1 MDTAALIV
9 LIFESLLFLALLT
22 AIQYPLRKGEHRVIR
37 TAVFILK
44 LFMVPVAALLW
55 MTFPTPIP
63 YVHSTLMCALY
74 IAMIAD
80 VLASI
85 IEYVVRRVRTLDGD
99 DSGERHIFDY
109 RIGAPMALLLCVA
122 VLASGVANA
131 ENIVVDEHEWQA
143 DGLEQSHTFAFASDL
158 HSGDSLTMGELR
170 NFCRQVNESKAEFLI
185 LGGDTTDELTSYEDM
200 VETFN
205 ILSTVKVPVYY
216 VYGNHD
222 RQPSAD
228 YVGGRTYTDEQ
239 LRDAIESA
247 GITILSDEFV
257 KVADDLVLLGREDLS
272 IDTRKD
278 WKDLENPYEGV
289 TLIVADHQPY
299 DKEQLA
305 VEESALQ
312 VSGHTHAGQAWPLKF
327 IYGALGYDALGEYER
342 PHTLLYVSPGVG
354 GWSPSFRSQGHS
366 AWELITLNP

>member
-1 MDTAALIV
+1 MSI
-9 LIFESLLFLALLT
+9 
-22 AIQYPLRKGEHRVIR
+22 
-37 TAVFILK
+37 
-44 LFMVPVAALLW
+44 
-55 MTFPTPIP
+55 PTPIP

-74 IAMIAD
+74 IALIGD

-85 IEYVVRRVRTLDGD
+85 IEYVVRRVKTMD
-99 DSGERHIFDY
+99 DEGSEERHIFNY

-131 ENIVVDEHEWQA
+131 ENVIVDEHEWQV

-170 NFCRQVNESKAEFLI
+170 SFVEQVNGSKAEFLI
-185 LGGDTTDELTSYEDM
+185 LGGDTTDELTSYNDM

-228 YVGGRTYTDEQ
+228 YIGGRTYTDEQ

-272 IDTRKD
+272 IDARKD
-278 WKDLENPYEGV
+278 WKDLENPYDGV

-299 DKEQLA
+299 DDKQLE

-312 VSGHTHAGQAWPLKF
+312 LSGHTHAGQAWPLQF
-327 IYGALGYDALGEYER
+327 IYSTLAHLCVLGEYEH
-342 PHTLLYVSPGVG
+342 PHTHLYVSPGVG
-354 GWSPSFRSQGHS
+354 GWSPSFRSEGHS
-366 AWELITLNP
+366 GWELITLTP